1 MKPGLTLEEKKQRKS
16 EYQRRYVEANREK
29 VNKRRREWHAE
40 NRDAVNATTQKW
52 VDANREA
59 VNATR
64 RAWHAANREEIAIR
78 ARKAWPKYYEAH
90 GEQVRARHRMLYAT
104 DLSYRQRLA
113 VKNKRRRSSETDG
126 HTLAQLHQYWR
137 DRGIDPKRCTYCDA
151 WYRQWENDW
160 KTSIG
165 DHVIPLGRGGTD
177 TMDNIVPCCIT
188 CNEFKGARILY
199 VEWTPPNMRLRNV
212 S

>member
-1 MKPGLTLEEKKQRKS
+1 MKPRLTLEEKKQRKS
-16 EYQRRYVEANREK
+16 ESHRRYVEANREK
-29 VNKRRREWHAE
+29 VNKRRREWCAE

-59 VNATR
+59 VNVTK
-64 RAWHAANREEIAIR
+64 RAWYAANREEIAVR
-78 ARKAWPKYYEAH
+78 ARQAWPEYYAAH
-90 GEQVRARHRMLYAT
+90 GEQLRARQAMLYAT

-113 VKNKRRRSSETDG
+113 VKNTRRRSSETDG
-126 HTLAQLHQYWR
+126 HTLAQLHEHWR
-137 DRGIDPKRCTYCDA
+137 TNEIDPKHCTYCDA
-151 WYRQWENDW
+151 YYPKW

-177 TMDNIVPCCIT
+177 VMHNLVPACISCNIR
-188 CNEFKGARILY
+188 KGDRILH
-199 VEWTPPNMRLRNV
+199 VEWTPPNMRLGNV